1 MNKVDKISAL
11 REWVYKQF
19 QTAIQ
24 AIKKIIPGDMIDS
37 DGDAEGGLSKEVKL
51 MCDLHDKE
59 EAAMRSPR
67 QRML

>member
-1 MNKVDKISAL
+1 M
-11 REWVYKQF
+11 
-19 QTAIQ
+19 
-24 AIKKIIPGDMIDS
+24 KKIIPGDMIDS

-67 QRML
+67 QRVL